1 MSQEDIK
8 ITAPA
13 GRPIISSRLPKA
25 FSQPKHL
32 TTKKSQDHQELSL
45 VSEFKKVKKLLS
57 PLKNTSHKPGAFRQV
72 INKLS
77 KFPQL
82 SDTPQSIIK
91 GDFLSQSIVRI
102 EEMIT
107 LSVIKSS
114 CSSGTVRKVLHAP
127 SFRIF
132 ATKEIPINTV
142 ATRKN
147 VLNALKAWQ
156 SVQSSARHLVEVSS
170 SFWNTPEGCV
180 TLVTEYMAGDSLG
193 RLCENVGA
201 INERSLKSIARRVL
215 TGLSYYHK
223 KVGPHGAVNMNHIL
237 FDRQGKSKLSIGINL
252 KEKGQDKTVKEDIC
266 GFGNTLLA
274 AALGSFEWISEVP
287 QVSCCLLHSAMKV
300 GEIPYLARLSGKF
313 QDFLCKA
320 SSFEGK
326 TDVNELLSHQWIV
339 DNESE
344 GPDVSLK
351 ELLCLSVA
359 GAKDW
364 VVNNDKQIEVLMENL
379 QVVLSGRD
387 DIKSIPVNQVK
398 EVALEIGVKAE
409 VLQEKFAVIFKTN

>member
-409 VLQEKFAVIFKTN
+409 VLQEKFTVIFKTN

>member
-1 MSQEDIK
+1 MSQEDAK
-8 ITAPA
+8 LTAPT

-57 PLKNTSHKPGAFRQV
+57 PLKNTSHKSSAFRQV

-82 SDTPQSIIK
+82 SDTPQSIIQS
-91 GDFLSQSIVRI
+91 DFLSQSIVRI

-114 CSSGTVRKVLHAP
+114 CSSGTVRKILHAP
-127 SFRIF
+127 SFKIF

-147 VLNALKAWQ
+147 VLNTLKTWQ
-156 SVQSSARHLVEVSS
+156 SVQSSARYLVEVSS

-223 KVGPHGAVNMNHIL
+223 KVGPHGAVNLNHIL

-252 KEKGQDKTVKEDIC
+252 KEKGQEKTVKDDIC

-274 AALGSFEWISEVP
+274 AALGSFEWISDVP
-287 QVSCCLLHSAMKV
+287 QVFCCSLHSAMKV
-300 GEIPYLARLSGKF
+300 AEIPYLDRFSGKF

-326 TDVNELLSHQWIV
+326 TEVNELLSHQWII
-339 DNESE
+339 DNESD

-379 QVVLSGRD
+379 QVVLSGRND
-387 DIKSIPVNQVK
+387 VKSIPASQVK

-409 VLQEKFAVIFKTN
+409 VLQDKVAVIFKTN